1 MITYMKILFTLGG
14 EVIERVLAGGGRGVI
29 VVVGGGRVIVVG
41 GRLYY
46 GAFRE

>member
-14 EVIERVLAGGGRGVI
+14 EVVVRVLAGGGRGVI
-29 VVVGGGRVIVVG
+29 VVVVG
-41 GRLYY
+41 GKLYY